1 MDSGGD
7 DQGDTR
13 QVGGRGRNY
22 VHIVCLG
29 IKVSKGKNKLKS
41 WEI

>member
-7 DQGDTR
+7 DQGDTG
-13 QVGGRGRNY
+13 QGGGGSRNY
-22 VHIVCLG
+22 VHSVRSG
-29 IKVSKGKNKLKS
+29 IKVSKSKNKLKS